1 MLETLL
7 PLPEEQVKRRA
18 LLEKLTKIV
27 HARWPEAAVKVYG
40 SGASHLALKNADMDS
55 TMVFQDAAVWAR
67 VELEAEEMEF
77 SDDES
82 YDFQYSKGARTKPT
96 DGRNAAGQ
104 WQQRDEK
111 RKKKRQEKAK
121 ERAEKAEAE
130 GDDAAITAAE
140 EETAAEEA
148 AAAEAAEKEREK
160 AEKAKQVDVWGGAGN
175 VIVRL
180 GRDLF
185 KAGLRDVKPLPKARV
200 PVVKFKDEE
209 SGMSCDVCLNNTLAT
224 ENTRLL
230 YVYSRIDPR
239 VREMVILVKYW
250 AKQRGVNTPYHGT
263 LSSYAYVLL
272 VIFYLQTRPNPVVPV
287 LQDLRPPKS
296 TRRGGPMID
305 GHDCYF
311 CDNLEYIESLGFGTR
326 TRNNESLGQLLV
338 GFFGYFAT
346 GFSYKDSVISIRTGQ
361 VLQKSDK
368 EWTAKQNSRRDR
380 YWWCIEDPF
389 ELTHNLGRVADRD
402 SLYTMRGEFIR
413 AHKLLN
419 RGHGPYTHSS
429 TAASSLAK
437 ACERFE
443 QGSKR

>member
-1 MLETLL
+1 M
-7 PLPEEQVKRRA
+7 
-18 LLEKLTKIV
+18 
-27 HARWPEAAVKVYG
+27 YG

-55 TMVFQDAAVWAR
+55 TMVFEDKDVWER
-67 VELEAEEMEF
+67 VEHEAEEMEF
-77 SDDES
+77 SDDDS
-82 YDFQYSKGARTKPT
+82 YDFQYSKGSRTKPT
-96 DGRNAAGQ
+96 EGRNAAGQ
-104 WQQRDEK
+104 WQQREEKREEK
-111 RKKKRQEKAK
+111 RKKKRE
-121 ERAEKAEAE
+121 ERA
-130 GDDAAITAAE
+130 
-140 EETAAEEA
+140 
-148 AAAEAAEKEREK
+148 REK
-160 AEKAKQVDVWGGAGN
+160 AEKAEANENDEPAEDEDADAEEEPAAEEEDGGKEKPKPVDEWGGAGN

-185 KAGLRDVKPLPKARV
+185 KQGMREVKPLPKARV
-200 PVVKFKDEE
+200 PVVKFKDPE

-230 YVYSRIDPR
+230 YVYSQIDPR

-272 VIFYLQTRPNPVVPV
+272 VIFYLQTRPQPVVPV
-287 LQDLRPPKS
+287 LQDLRPPSS
-296 TRRGGPMID
+296 TQRGGPTID

-311 CDNLEYIESLGFGTR
+311 CDNVEYIESLGFGAK
-326 TRNNESLGQLLV
+326 TRNTESLGQLLV
-338 GFFGYFAT
+338 GFFGYLAN

-361 VLQKSDK
+361 VLTKGDK

-413 AHKLLN
+413 AYKLLN
-419 RGHGPYTHSS
+419 RGGHQSHQ
-429 TAASSLAK
+429 ALVK
-437 ACERFE
+437 ACDKFE
-443 QGSKR
+443 PGSKR

>member
-250 AKQRGVNTPYHGT
+250 AKQRGVNTPYVT
-263 LSSYAYVLL
+263 S
-272 VIFYLQTRPNPVVPV
+272 PNH
-287 LQDLRPPKS
+287 LI
-296 TRRGGPMID
+296 GG
-305 GHDCYF
+305 G
-311 CDNLEYIESLGFGTR
+311 
-326 TRNNESLGQLLV
+326 
-338 GFFGYFAT
+338 
-346 GFSYKDSVISIRTGQ
+346 
-361 VLQKSDK
+361 
-368 EWTAKQNSRRDR
+368 
-380 YWWCIEDPF
+380 
-389 ELTHNLGRVADRD
+389 
-402 SLYTMRGEFIR
+402 
-413 AHKLLN
+413 
-419 RGHGPYTHSS
+419 
-429 TAASSLAK
+429 
-437 ACERFE
+437 
-443 QGSKR
+443 